1 MSKKLKP
8 IPAVPFDV
16 LIKGHEG
23 IIADHERA
31 GPGDPTISLMRT
43 LHKEQ
48 KPETILAID
57 YRLRALAKI
66 ISEGEGKPWTFAITE
81 DNGHMVNEALFK
93 AAARA
98 PLFEAGTVGQVA
110 FDRDQFLR
118 IALEESETDGEA

>member
-1 MSKKLKP
+1 MPKKLKP

-23 IIADHERA
+23 VIEDRDRF
-31 GPGDPTISLMRT
+31 GPGDPAISLVRA

-48 KPETILAID
+48 KPEVIIAID
-57 YRLRALAKI
+57 YRLRALARL
-66 ISEGEGKPWTFAITE
+66 ISEGDGKPWTYAITE
-81 DNGHMVNEALFK
+81 DNGHVVNEALFR

-98 PLFEAGTVGQVA
+98 PLFEAKTVGQVA
-110 FDRDQFLR
+110 FNRDDFMK